1 MQEHV
6 TINLPTGWLVPDI
19 PQAQK
24 LDLKAATYSLMAEN
38 NKSSLHVKRQLV
50 LSLGTVDVKYY
61 PTLRSFFQHV
71 RTADE
76 QQVIVSTGTAAAL
89 N

>member
-61 PTLRSFFQHV
+61 PTLRSFPARQDGRRATSHRV
-71 RTADE
+71 NRHGP
-76 QQVIVSTGTAAAL
+76 QP
-89 N
+89 